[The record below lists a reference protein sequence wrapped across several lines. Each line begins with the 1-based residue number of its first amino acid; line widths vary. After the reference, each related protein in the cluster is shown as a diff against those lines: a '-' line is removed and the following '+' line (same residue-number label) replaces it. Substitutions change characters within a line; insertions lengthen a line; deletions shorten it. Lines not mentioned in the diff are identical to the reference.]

1 MEEANAFFEPSK
13 MPLSFFT
20 SSGLFDV
27 KTAQKYRVSK
37 STSLPPASCQAA
49 EQPHP
54 SSSCSSQQGQKWKAL
69 SGKLP
74 FQSQPLQSAWYP
86 HGYPAFYESPLV

>member
-20 SSGLFDV
+20 SSGLLDV

-54 SSSCSSQQGQKWKAL
+54 SSFCSSQQGQRSKAL
-69 SGKLP
+69 SGSLP
-74 FQSQPLQSAWYP
+74 FQSQPLRSSWYP
-86 HGYPAFYESPLV
+86 HGCRASYESPRV